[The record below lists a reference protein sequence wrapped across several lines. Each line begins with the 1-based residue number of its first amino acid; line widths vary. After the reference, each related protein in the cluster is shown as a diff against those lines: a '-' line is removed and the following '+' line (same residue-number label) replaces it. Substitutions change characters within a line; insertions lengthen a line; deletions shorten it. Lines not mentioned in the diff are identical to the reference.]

1 MHFHIAS
8 SRRCN
13 LYPCSFKLYPLPPAF
28 RSFADGLFP
37 THVCTFDLAAF
48 LALRICLGPHF
59 PLISIPF
66 VQEEK
71 AKKKKMGTHELK
83 SNTSITS
90 RGRGRETSAVRD
102 RDNAQLQRMG
112 KKPVLKVGSA
122 SFGVTWSDY

>member
-1 MHFHIAS
+1 
-8 SRRCN
+8 
-13 LYPCSFKLYPLPPAF
+13 
-28 RSFADGLFP
+28 
-37 THVCTFDLAAF
+37 V
-48 LALRICLGPHF
+48 LRIYLGPHF

-71 AKKKKMGTHELK
+71 AKKKKMGTLELK

-90 RGRGRETSAVRD
+90 RGRERETSAVRE

-122 SFGVTWSDY
+122 SFGVTRLTWSDY